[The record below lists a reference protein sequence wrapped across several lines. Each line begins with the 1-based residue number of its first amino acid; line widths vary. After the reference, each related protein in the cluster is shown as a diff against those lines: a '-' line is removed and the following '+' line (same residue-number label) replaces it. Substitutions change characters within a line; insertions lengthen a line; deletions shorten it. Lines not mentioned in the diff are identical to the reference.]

1 MKRLTTGIMAH
12 VDAGKTTL
20 TEAMLYLTG
29 NIRRLGRVDHG
40 DAFLDTQELERERG
54 ITIYAKQAILRR
66 GDLEL
71 TLVDTPGHVDFSAE
85 TERAL
90 QVLDCAILVV
100 SAADGVQGHTETL
113 WQLLEEAGVPVFL
126 FVNKMDQPNEG
137 KAAILKQLEGRL
149 GHGFVDMTDPE
160 ARGEGAAL
168 CSEELMERYL
178 SGEEFTQEE
187 LAALVV
193 QRQLFPVYFGSALQ
207 VEGVEELL
215 DLLAAF
221 LPEGPQLFPEDMVT
235 DQPERQVCAE
245 IIREKLLLCLDK
257 EIPHGTAV
265 EITRFSA
272 RDNEIIDLDATI
284 YCEKASHK
292 GIIIGKK
299 GSMLKKISTQAR
311 EDMEAF
317 MGAKVYLETW
327 VKVKENWRDNVN
339 LIHNFGYTED

>member
-137 KAAILKQLEGRL
+137 KDAILKQLEGRL
-149 GHGFVDMTDPE
+149 GLREE
-160 ARGEGAAL
+160 A
-168 CSEELMERYL
+168 
-178 SGEEFTQEE
+178 
-187 LAALVV
+187 
-193 QRQLFPVYFGSALQ
+193 
-207 VEGVEELL
+207 
-215 DLLAAF
+215 
-221 LPEGPQLFPEDMVT
+221 GPMGCED
-235 DQPERQVCAE
+235 
-245 IIREKLLLCLDK
+245 
-257 EIPHGTAV
+257 
-265 EITRFSA
+265 
-272 RDNEIIDLDATI
+272 
-284 YCEKASHK
+284 
-292 GIIIGKK
+292 
-299 GSMLKKISTQAR
+299 
-311 EDMEAF
+311 
-317 MGAKVYLETW
+317 
-327 VKVKENWRDNVN
+327 
-339 LIHNFGYTED
+339 